1 MKNSIKILVLILLS
15 TVFSL
20 AEPAKVVYDLTSGEI
35 MTIKKKL
42 IRSLTAV
49 AKHYESKKEDVDIIV
64 VISGDAYKFFIEDL
78 ESSPYAKDKE
88 VEDIQMTFK
97 SRLEA
102 LHTVYGVTFN
112 MCESGMKA
120 RKIAKN
126 SLYKFVN
133 AEMMKSVYLINAQN
147 DGYAYLPIP

>member
-1 MKNSIKILVLILLS
+1 MKKSIRILVLILLS
-15 TVFSL
+15 TVFSI

-35 MTIKKKL
+35 MTIKHKL
-42 IRSLTAV
+42 IHSLTAV
-49 AKHYESKKEDVDIIV
+49 AKHYASKKEHVDIIV

-78 ESSPYAKDKE
+78 ESSPYAKDEE

-97 SRLEA
+97 SRLES
-102 LHTVYGVTFN
+102 LHAVYGVTFN

-120 RKIAKN
+120 RKIAKK
-126 SLYKFVN
+126 SLYEFVN

-147 DGYAYLPIP
+147 DGYAYLPIH

>member
-15 TVFSL
+15 SVFSL

-35 MTIKKKL
+35 TTIKNKL

-49 AKHYESKKEDVDIIV
+49 AKHYEDKKEDVDIIV

-78 ESSPYAKDKE
+78 KSSPYANDKKT
-88 VEDIQMTFK
+88 EDIQMTFH
-97 SRLEA
+97 SGLET

-112 MCESGMKA
+112 MCETGMKA
-120 RKIAKN
+120 RKIEKK

-147 DGYAYLPIP
+147 EGYAYLPIH

>member
-1 MKNSIKILVLILLS
+1 MTHGIKILLLILLS
-15 TVFSL
+15 TIFSL
-20 AEPAKVVYDLTSGEI
+20 ADSAKVVYDLTSGKVT
-35 MTIKKKL
+35 TIEHKL

-49 AKHYESKKEDVDIIV
+49 SKYYASKKEHVDIIV

-78 ESSPYAKDKE
+78 EASPYAKDEE
-88 VEDIQMTFK
+88 VEDIQMHFK
-97 SRLEA
+97 SRLEK
-102 LHTVYGVTFN
+102 LHTIYGVTFN

-120 RKIAKN
+120 RKIAKK

-147 DGYAYLPIP
+147 DGYAYLPIH